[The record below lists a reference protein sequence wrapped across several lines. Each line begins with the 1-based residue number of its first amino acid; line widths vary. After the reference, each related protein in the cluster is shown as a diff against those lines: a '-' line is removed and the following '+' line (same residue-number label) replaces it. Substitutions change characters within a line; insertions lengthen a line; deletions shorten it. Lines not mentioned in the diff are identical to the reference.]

1 MAQLS
6 ILRFPDPRLHT
17 VAAPVKE
24 VDERIRRLAAD
35 MLETMYAADG
45 VGLAATQ
52 VNVHERMVVM
62 DTSETRDQ
70 PRVLINPEIIE
81 RSEEMMVG
89 DEGCLSVPAI
99 YDKVQRHARVKVRA
113 LDRDG
118 NVQEFEAEGLTSV
131 CVQHELDHLLCK
143 VFVEDL
149 SPLKRERIK
158 TKLLKKNREDLQRA

>member
-1 MAQLS
+1 
-6 ILRFPDPRLHT
+6 
-17 VAAPVKE
+17 
-24 VDERIRRLAAD
+24 
-35 MLETMYAADG
+35 
-45 VGLAATQ
+45 
-52 VNVHERMVVM
+52 
-62 DTSETRDQ
+62 
-70 PRVLINPEIIE
+70 VLINPEIIE

-131 CVQHELDHLLCK
+131 CVQHELDHLLGK
-143 VFVEDL
+143 VFVEYL

-158 TKLLKKNREDLQRA
+158 TKLLKKSRDELQRA